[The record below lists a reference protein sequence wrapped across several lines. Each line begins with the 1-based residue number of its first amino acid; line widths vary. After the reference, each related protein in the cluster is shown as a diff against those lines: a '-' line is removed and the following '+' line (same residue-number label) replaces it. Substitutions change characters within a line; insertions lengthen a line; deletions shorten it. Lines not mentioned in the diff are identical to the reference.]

1 VGEDG
6 HTMNDIWKTLPG
18 WVRNIVVPVVVVI
31 VALWLVFTV
40 LGVAFAIV
48 SFFFGWAFRL
58 LLLVAL
64 GAAVV
69 ILVKK
74 ASR

>member
-1 VGEDG
+1 MSE
-6 HTMNDIWKTLPG
+6 IWKALPG
-18 WVRNIVVPVVVVI
+18 WVRHIVVPIIVLIAAWAVI
-31 VALWLVFTV
+31 STIVGAIFGLMWFLFSWVFKVLV
-40 LGVAFAIV
+40 I
-48 SFFFGWAFRL
+48 
-58 LLLVAL
+58 VAL

>member
-1 VGEDG
+1 
-6 HTMNDIWKTLPG
+6 MNDIWRTLPG
-18 WVRNIVVPVVVVI
+18 WVRNIVVPIVVVI
-31 VALWLVFTV
+31 VALWLVFAV
-40 LGVAFAIV
+40 LGAVFGVVAFL
-48 SFFFGWAFRL
+48 FGWAFRL

>member
-1 VGEDG
+1 
-6 HTMNDIWKTLPG
+6 MNDIWKTLPG
-18 WVRNIVVPVVVVI
+18 WMRNIVVPVIVVI
-31 VALWLVFTV
+31 VALWLIFAI
-40 LGVAFAIV
+40 LGAAFAV
-48 SFFFGWAFRL
+48 VGFLFGWAFRL

>member
-1 VGEDG
+1 MAE
-6 HTMNDIWKTLPG
+6 IWKTLPG
-18 WVRNIVVPVVVVI
+18 WVRHIVVPIIVLIAAWAVI
-31 VALWLVFTV
+31 STIVGAIFGLMWFLFSWVFKVLV
-40 LGVAFAIV
+40 I
-48 SFFFGWAFRL
+48 
-58 LLLVAL
+58 VAL

>member
-1 VGEDG
+1 
-6 HTMNDIWKTLPG
+6 MSDIWKTLPG
-18 WVRNIVVPVVVVI
+18 WVRNIVVPVIVVI
-31 VALWLVFTV
+31 VALWLVSVV
-40 LGVAFAIV
+40 LGAVFAV
-48 SFFFGWAFRL
+48 VGFFFGWAFRL

>member
-1 VGEDG
+1 
-6 HTMNDIWKTLPG
+6 MNDIWKTLPG
-18 WVRNIVVPVVVVI
+18 WVRNIVVPVVVLI
-31 VALWLVFTV
+31 IAFMLVSTV
-40 LGVAFAIV
+40 LGAVFSV
-48 SFFFGWAFRL
+48 VGFLFGWAFRL

>member
-1 VGEDG
+1 
-6 HTMNDIWKTLPG
+6 MNDIWKTLPG

-31 VALWLVFTV
+31 IALWLIFAV
-40 LGVAFAIV
+40 LGAVFAV
-48 SFFFGWAFRL
+48 VGVLFGWAFRL
-58 LLLVAL
+58 LLLLAL

>member
-1 VGEDG
+1 
-6 HTMNDIWKTLPG
+6 MNGIWKALPG
-18 WVRNIVVPVVVVI
+18 WMRNIVVPAIVVI
-31 VALWLVFTV
+31 IGLWLVFTI
-40 LGVAFAIV
+40 LGAAFAIV
-48 SFFFGWAFRL
+48 SLIFGWAFRL

>member
-1 VGEDG
+1 MAE
-6 HTMNDIWKTLPG
+6 IWKTLPG
-18 WVRNIVVPVVVVI
+18 WVRHIVVPIIVLIAAWAIISTIVGAVFGLMWFLFSWVFKVLVI
-31 VALWLVFTV
+31 
-40 LGVAFAIV
+40 
-48 SFFFGWAFRL
+48 
-58 LLLVAL
+58 VAL

>member
-1 VGEDG
+1 MSE
-6 HTMNDIWKTLPG
+6 IWKTLPG

-31 VALWLVFTV
+31 IALWLIFAV
-40 LGVAFAIV
+40 LGAVFAV
-48 SFFFGWAFRL
+48 LGFLFGWAFRL